1 MGFATLAGQIGKK
14 GPFRLPCHLA
24 GGKEPDVETI
34 LLMVSPLLLTHS
46 LLAALSLFGES
57 RPLTALVP
65 LELRQVQLG
74 ANGLLSPLHV
84 RPRALD
90 LAKLPGANHLRR
102 KHTLLSTKSASYVA
116 KIAQRNRK
124 RRAEANKWGKSN
136 H

>member
-1 MGFATLAGQIGKK
+1 MKWFSLPWAGQIGKK
-14 GPFRLPCHLA
+14 GPFQLPCHLA

-34 LLMVSPLLLTHS
+34 CLMVSPLLLTHS
-46 LLAALSLFGES
+46 LLTALSFFGES

-90 LAKLPGANHLRR
+90 LAKLPGADHLRR
-102 KHTLLSTKSASYVA
+102 KHIIIDQKCIMYCQNSTPK
-116 KIAQRNRK
+116 
-124 RRAEANKWGKSN
+124 
-136 H
+136 